1 MSNLDPLSIS
11 ILTGSKVTSRS
22 HFKPVRAHAQGI
34 EITSIHGYR
43 SALPVVG
50 RNQRYKLFDTALTSS
65 ISDKPYFTDVASTS
79 DAGLGQDT
87 YSVFLGTLYHRP
99 GWVLD
104 GLINTD
110 PTTHGQI
117 NNLQSWLIRQG
128 ITGSNLEPAM
138 QGRIRSI
145 LKQVSSEWQ
154 IGKAYISGTLNE
166 EVYYVS
172 GSYSETIKADVKFPD
187 GRIKQVI
194 SFDIQ
199 SEDFGYGKE
208 YIDSVPYFDL
218 AKYHAESYV
227 RESGPTGMFPIVGSY
242 LSYDEK
248 LSFNGIVEP
257 FEIRRRALG
266 LNIFLEDDKQP
277 GTVWAETDVMPGHSY
292 DSRENDLRAEFF
304 EDVHVKGF
312 ARYNDPLDQA
322 QALLEPE
329 FVSEYSKNQYPFK
342 ERDNADLLIGDI
354 GIKSIQLSMDPTLD
368 EGMLPTTHVDMT
380 VGFDAESR
388 DRVNSIV
395 YRGMKRR

>member
-1 MSNLDPLSIS
+1 MSNLDPIS
-11 ILTGSKVTSRS
+11 VLILTGSKVTTRS

-43 SALPVVG
+43 SALPIVG
-50 RNQRYKLFDTALTSS
+50 RNQRYKVFDTEITGS
-65 ISDKPYFTDVASTS
+65 ISDKPYFTDVGSSS

-87 YSVFLGTLYHRP
+87 YQVFLGTLYHRP
-99 GWVLD
+99 GWVLN
-104 GLINTD
+104 GLINIDHTIS
-110 PTTHGQI
+110 TQVNSQRNILI
-117 NNLQSWLIRQG
+117 N
-128 ITGSNLEPAM
+128 TGLTGDALDTALK
-138 QGRIRSI
+138 GRIRTI
-145 LKQVSSEWQ
+145 LEQVSSEWEV
-154 IGKAYISGTLNE
+154 GKAYISGSLNE
-166 EVYYVS
+166 EVYYNAGTFS
-172 GSYSETIKADVKFPD
+172 AITKADVKFPD

-194 SFDIQ
+194 SFDVQ
-199 SEDFGYGKE
+199 SEDYGYGKE

-227 RESGPTGMFPIVGSY
+227 RESGPTGMFPIVGSF

-277 GTVWAETDVMPGHSY
+277 GTVWAETDIMPDHSY
-292 DSRENDLRAEFF
+292 DSRENDIRAEFF

-329 FVSEYSKNQYPFK
+329 FVSEYSKNQYPVH
-342 ERDNADLLIGDI
+342 L
-354 GIKSIQLSMDPTLD
+354 
-368 EGMLPTTHVDMT
+368 
-380 VGFDAESR
+380 
-388 DRVNSIV
+388 
-395 YRGMKRR
+395 